1 MNEEQAVLNFFGAPE
16 NLPLA
21 LIVGEHIDALR
32 QQLNRQFWSEITL
45 TIQHET
51 SDWLVESTEDRNNEG
66 CLVGLHLRPVA
77 EQSLFLQP
85 MMEQQLNKGELQIYF
100 GLIWSSTPTLDK
112 LNLPEIITLR
122 HALEQD
128 GYRDNEGFLAWRWT
142 SLYPRRKDFLLR
154 FNSQREDA
162 LNSAATSLTDVLERH
177 GDLLLAA
184 NRALAVAPSS
194 NAISLTKLRVNLPS

>member
-1 MNEEQAVLNFFGAPE
+1 
-16 NLPLA
+16 
-21 LIVGEHIDALR
+21 
-32 QQLNRQFWSEITL
+32 
-45 TIQHET
+45 
-51 SDWLVESTEDRNNEG
+51 
-66 CLVGLHLRPVA
+66 
-77 EQSLFLQP
+77 